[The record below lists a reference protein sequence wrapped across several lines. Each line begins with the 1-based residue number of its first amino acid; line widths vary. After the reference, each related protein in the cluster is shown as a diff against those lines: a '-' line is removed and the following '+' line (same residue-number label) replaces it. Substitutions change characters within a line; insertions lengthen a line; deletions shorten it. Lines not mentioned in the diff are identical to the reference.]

1 MSAQAATSTIRFW
14 FAFFSFFSH
23 QFFHSLGKIFQ
34 YLNQSALFQ
43 LFFFVVLFYLSPFS
57 CFHLKS
63 DRFGRTLNCFPL
75 EAESSPVCLSDV
87 AHYTFWSLKREYILS
102 SYSWPDAGSPY
113 SFTSLPELS
122 QRLRRPGPPLPPA
135 GPAPCRAVPRRRRPG
150 RGARQPRRHPALR
163 RALPGRKGL
172 QASDCRRANGLL
184 PAAGRGPDALR
195 MVPLPE
201 NTQKNHG
208 GREVFPSLQNVL
220 HSVLKWGEFL
230 A

>member
-1 MSAQAATSTIRFW
+1 MRE
-14 FAFFSFFSH
+14 
-23 QFFHSLGKIFQ
+23 
-34 YLNQSALFQ
+34 AL
-43 LFFFVVLFYLSPFS
+43 
-57 CFHLKS
+57 
-63 DRFGRTLNCFPL
+63 
-75 EAESSPVCLSDV
+75 
-87 AHYTFWSLKREYILS
+87 
-102 SYSWPDAGSPY
+102 PY

-135 GPAPCRAVPRRRRPG
+135 GPAPRR
-150 RGARQPRRHPALR
+150 ARQPRRHPALR

-208 GREVFPSLQNVL
+208 GWEVFPSLQNLL
-220 HSVLKWGEFL
+220 HSALKWGGGIPGIEIRSGAFL
-230 A
+230 LLPSPFPSPILLFSLLLLLLPLLLLSLTL